1 MANHGS
7 SDHVK
12 VAILAGG
19 LGTRLA
25 EETDVRPKAMVE
37 IGERPIIW
45 HIMKHYETHG
55 FADFYV
61 ALGYKGESVKRYF
74 RDYSSVA
81 GSLTVSLKDG
91 SMTPIDQVQ
100 EQWTV
105 NMIDTGVECNTGGR
119 LKRLVRWLGA
129 EPFLLTY
136 GDGVSD
142 IDIRA
147 LLEFHRRHGK
157 LATIT
162 AVHPPSRFG
171 ELELRADGTVTFTEK
186 PQMGEGWINGGF
198 MVLEPAVLDLIESDS
213 TSLEAE
219 VLEQLGAD
227 GQLVA
232 YKHEGFWQCMDTLR
246 DLRYLRQAWDAGN
259 PPWMTWR

>member
-1 MANHGS
+1 M
-7 SDHVK
+7 K

-25 EETDVRPKAMVE
+25 EETDTRPKAMVE
-37 IGERPIIW
+37 IGHRPIIW
-45 HIMKHYETHG
+45 HIMKHYETYS

-61 ALGYKGESVKRYF
+61 ALGYKGESIKRYF
-74 RDYSSVA
+74 LDYNSFA
-81 GSLTVSLKDG
+81 GSMTVSLKDG
-91 SMTPIDQVQ
+91 SVTPIDRVH
-100 EQWTV
+100 EHWTV
-105 NMIDTGVECNTGGR
+105 SMIDTGIDTNTGGR
-119 LKRLVRWLGA
+119 LKRLAPWLGD
-129 EPFLLTY
+129 ETFLLTY

-142 IDIRA
+142 VDIRA
-147 LLEFHRRHGK
+147 VLEFHRSHGK
-157 LATIT
+157 LATLT
-162 AVHPPSRFG
+162 AVRPPSRFG
-171 ELELRADGTVTFTEK
+171 ELDLRDDDTATFTEK

-198 MVLEPAVLDLIESDS
+198 MVLEPGVLDLIPDDS

-219 VLEQLGAD
+219 VLEQLGED

-232 YKHEGFWQCMDTLR
+232 YRHEAFWQCMDTLR